1 MKMVFLKYIKMLQSS
16 SKETVIN
23 ANSFSSFSKYMH
35 AKRNIENEIVEV
47 ITKLDK
53 SDNKK
58 LILLAGSVGDGK
70 SHLISY
76 LNDSYE
82 QYLQDV
88 VIHNDATESFDPHSS
103 SIETLEK
110 VLQSFNDGQVPEKHI
125 IVAINLGVLHNFYRK
140 QKENKEFNALCDFI
154 DKSGV
159 FEKSATNVVD
169 KQFHL
174 FNFASERVFNLK
186 EDGAYSPFFETI
198 LKKIVSSDE
207 QNPIYRAW
215 KQDMDN
221 NIVTMAHINYELLQQ
236 EVIQQRVLDKL
247 YHVMLLDKLIVSTRS
262 FYNFIYT
269 IIVPVEQD
277 FDQTKTSFS
286 LQNTLPYLFFDH
298 PERSTILN
306 HIHKIDPLK
315 KRQRKSDEY
324 VANLHIL
331 KDKWTYLVD
340 LFEEEQL
347 ADLLNGA
354 FEQLLKVSIQE
365 KNLDL
370 IAKFIVRMIEIM
382 KPSKNSSYYEFLGY
396 LYYYYKGNGEKIYP
410 LIEMLKEV
418 FEKWKGSPIKDY
430 YFVKNDVGSPY
441 RIAYPVL
448 LEEEPGEEFGRLANS
463 EVVSN
468 FENYLTIGF
477 SVENNVVLFEL
488 DFYLYELLQKINNG
502 YKPKVEDI
510 NSALQFEDFYKQI
523 MNVAEENSKEFLI
536 VRNEDQSTYLIS
548 KPKSKFGSSK
558 LYKVERK

>member
-1 MKMVFLKYIKMLQSS
+1 MLQSS
-16 SKETVIN
+16 SKETVIH

-35 AKRNIENEIVEV
+35 TKRNIENEIVEI
-47 ITKLDK
+47 ITNLNN
-53 SDNKK
+53 SDSKK

-88 VIHNDATESFDPHSS
+88 DIHNDATESFDPQSS
-103 SIETLEK
+103 SVETLEK
-110 VLQSFNDGQVPEKHI
+110 VLQSFNDGKVPNKHI

-140 QKENKEFNALCDFI
+140 QRENNEFNALCNFI

-159 FEKSATNVVD
+159 FEKTATSVVD
-169 KQFHL
+169 DQFHL
-174 FNFASERVFNLK
+174 FNFASERIFNLK

-198 LKKIVSSDE
+198 LKKVVSNDE
-207 QNPIYRAW
+207 ENPIYRAW
-215 KQDMDN
+215 KHDMDN
-221 NIVTMAHINYELLQQ
+221 NIVTIAHINYELLQQ
-236 EVIQQRVLDKL
+236 EAIQHRILDKL

-269 IIVPVEQD
+269 IIVPIEQD
-277 FDQTKTSFS
+277 FDPTKTSFS
-286 LQNTLPYLFFDH
+286 LQNTLPYLLFEH
-298 PERSTILN
+298 PERSTILS

-331 KDKWTYLVD
+331 KDKWAYLVD

-347 ADLLNGA
+347 SDLLGGA
-354 FEQLLKVSIQE
+354 FEQLLKESIHA
-365 KNLDL
+365 KKIDL

-382 KPSKNSSYYEFLGY
+382 KPPKNSSYYEFLGY
-396 LYYYYKGNGEKIYP
+396 LYHYYKGNGEQIYP
-410 LIEMLKEV
+410 LVEMLKEV
-418 FEKWKGSPIKDY
+418 FEKWKGSPEKDY

-448 LEEEPGEEFGRLANS
+448 LEEEPGEEFGILAHAD
-463 EVVSN
+463 VVSN

-477 SVENNVVLFEL
+477 SVENEVVLFEL

-502 YKPKVEDI
+502 YKPNMEDI

-523 MNVAEENSKEFLI
+523 MNVAEANAKEFLI

-558 LYKVERK
+558 LYKVESK